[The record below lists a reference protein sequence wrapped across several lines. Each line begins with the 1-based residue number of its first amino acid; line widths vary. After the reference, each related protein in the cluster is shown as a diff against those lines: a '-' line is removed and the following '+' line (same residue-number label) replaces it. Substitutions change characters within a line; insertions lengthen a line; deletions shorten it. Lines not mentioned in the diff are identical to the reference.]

1 MTWKYLEIPKKCDTI
16 LLWNNFVKLIVKQK
30 WGDFVEQKWADF
42 VEQKWANFAKNG
54 WIQLKSNQLIFDV
67 YEEFRHF
74 LWIKVK
80 IAVIQDKK
88 KNCQK
93 LDQRCLQQLIIIYAI
108 SLD

>member
-1 MTWKYLEIPKKCDTI
+1 MTWKYLEIPKKYDTI
-16 LLWNNFVKLIVKQK
+16 LLWNNFVKLIVK
-30 WGDFVEQKWADF
+30 QKWADF

-54 WIQLKSNQLIFDV
+54 WIQLKSNQLVFDV

-88 KNCQK
+88 KK
-93 LDQRCLQQLIIIYAI
+93 LSKIRSKMLTATHHNLRN
-108 SLD
+108 